1 MKDLPK
7 ANKLVIVKK
16 DKSYV
21 LKIFKVIKI
30 KQNLPYQIKKKPLQ
44 SYNKEYVIVAKE

>member
-7 ANKLVIVKK
+7 ANKLVTVKK

-21 LKIFKVIKI
+21 LKMLEVIKI
-30 KQNLPYQIKKKPLQ
+30 KQNLPCQITKPITEL
-44 SYNKEYVIVAKE
+44 